1 MSHIVNVDVKAGGQL
16 QKYLSKIKNLHTVA
30 EVGFFEEATY
40 HDGTPVAYVAYLNE
54 FGNHNPPRPFMKRT
68 FDNRHPAWAK
78 LIQYVLRSKGL
89 SKESMKE
96 AFGQAG
102 ITAVGDVKKTI
113 MKWNPNDP
121 RPNKPATIRAKMRKS
136 ADVKGKNQVKND
148 PYRVLHDTGVMVNS
162 VVCKVDGVLKK

>member
-1 MSHIVNVDVKAGGQL
+1 MAIANVNVKSSGLL
-16 QKYLSKIKNLHTVA
+16 QKYLHKVQNLKTVA

-40 HDGTPVAYVAYLNE
+40 PDGTPVAYVAYLNE

-68 FDNRHPAWAK
+68 FDKSHPAWVK
-78 LIQYVLRSKGL
+78 LIERVLSARGL
-89 SKESMKE
+89 SQASMKE

-102 ITAVGDVKKTI
+102 ITAAGDIKKTI

-121 RPNKPATIRAKMRKS
+121 RPNKPATIKAKMRKS

-162 VVCKVDGVLKK
+162 VVCKVDGNEVK